1 MTERKRVM
9 TDYRNDTEERELLE
23 ERRKLS
29 LERIRQIPEEKS
41 VPVTY
46 REYFA
51 EMAKYIVKL
60 QELEKRLKEGIL
72 EHGSM
77 EELQA
82 LNVGPY
88 RDILPEM
95 YEHSYGN
102 PAYAAK
108 MLGEGYGQM
117 LSFLYAEIQ
126 GMVVSVYEG
135 RLWDCVVVMELFL
148 EIYHMFEEEEFPTKA
163 ALRDVFYWYV
173 SDYTDETMEYR
184 IREMVDPTLDFASG
198 IVRKADLTDL
208 RYLYRYGEYVTENE
222 RKTAEFLNGLPQE
235 QIDAMAR
242 TYTEGYRIGFVLGNK
257 DLSKKKTV
265 NIRYHLGFERMVR
278 AAILQFEEMGLQLV
292 IYRSA
297 VHGADRNR
305 RGLRTG
311 YSGAVPNKQFDYD
324 HKEDAAL
331 FLDEDL
337 VQRRLRAMQVA
348 YEKHKE
354 EANTH
359 AGPAVIE
366 IFGEKPF
373 SPKANKDA
381 LSFNE
386 KQQKLQVRYDN
397 EAGQITNRYIIGEE
411 RSFTI
416 IAYPVP
422 EIGEQF
428 EEIFRE
434 TVKINT
440 LDYRKYQRIQQHLI
454 DALDQGTRVHVKGK
468 GENRTDLWIQLHKLE
483 QPEKQ
488 TNFENCVADVN
499 IPVGEVFTSPVLK
512 GTNGVLHVTSVY
524 LNELN
529 YQNLCLTLTDGMITD
544 YGCTNFKQEGE
555 NRKYIE
561 ANILNHHKTLPIG
574 EFAIGTNTTAYVV
587 AEKYQI
593 ADKLPILIA
602 EKMGPHFAMG
612 DTCYSWAEDTAVFN
626 PDGKEIIA
634 RDNEISI
641 LRKEDPG
648 KAYFGCHTD
657 ITIPYD
663 ELDYIRV
670 QKEDGSEVS
679 LIEDGRF
686 VLPGTEE
693 LNEAFQ
699 E

>member
-60 QELEKRLKEGIL
+60 QELEKRLNEGIL

-278 AAILQFEEMGLQLV
+278 AAILQFEEMGLQPV

-297 VHGADRNR
+297 IHGADRNR

-454 DALDQGTRVHVKGK
+454 DALDQGTCVHVKGK

-529 YQNLCLTLTDGMITD
+529 YQNLCLTITDGMITD
-544 YGCTNFKQEGE
+544 YGCTNFEQEGE

>member
-60 QELEKRLKEGIL
+60 QELEKRLNEGIL

-278 AAILQFEEMGLQLV
+278 AAILQFEEMGLQPV

-354 EANTH
+354 ESNTH

-544 YGCTNFKQEGE
+544 YGCTNFEQEGE

>member
-278 AAILQFEEMGLQLV
+278 AAILQFEEMGLQPV

-397 EAGQITNRYIIGEE
+397 EEGQITNRYIIGEE

-544 YGCTNFKQEGE
+544 YGCTNFEQEGE

>member
-60 QELEKRLKEGIL
+60 QELEKRLNEGIL

-77 EELQA
+77 EELQV

-148 EIYHMFEEEEFPTKA
+148 EIYHMFEEEELPTKA

-184 IREMVDPTLDFASG
+184 IREMVDPSLDFASQ

-278 AAILQFEEMGLQLV
+278 AAILQFEEMGLQPV

-311 YSGAVPNKQFDYD
+311 YSGAIPNKQFDYD
-324 HKEDAAL
+324 HKEDAAM

-468 GENRTDLWIQLHKLE
+468 GENRTDLWIQLHRLE

-512 GTNGVLHVTSVY
+512 GTSGVLHVTSVY

-544 YGCTNFKQEGE
+544 YGCTNFEQEEE

-561 ANILNHHKTLPIG
+561 ANILNHHKTVPIG
-574 EFAIGTNTTAYVV
+574 EFAIGTNTTAYVM